1 LFHSTMPLFETI
13 SSLCTI
19 VGPATLVHQQ
29 VAAVGQ
35 VSGAVA
41 PNAAAGL
48 TSTLRIRT
56 GAKCIPD
63 PEKADLPGGCGE
75 DAYFIATGKHT
86 LGVSDGVGGWRE
98 QGVDSSKYSRCLM
111 HNGKRAA
118 EFLKEKGTWM
128 PPVAVLDHSYN
139 NCHEVKGSATATVIN
154 FKGDELHGVNL
165 GDSGFMVV
173 RDGKSVLRT
182 KEQQTSFNA
191 PFQLGTDS
199 SDLPSH
205 GDKYKIKLQP
215 GDLVIMGTDG
225 LWDNMWDSQ
234 ILKAVQAWRGADA
247 SKPDASQLL
256 ANKLAEQA
264 NTLAHSKTAR
274 TPFEVGSAEAGR
286 RRRGGKVDDITVVV
300 AQVSAKN

>member
-1 LFHSTMPLFETI
+1 MPLFETI

-19 VGPATLVHQQ
+19 VGPAALVHQQ
-29 VAAVGQ
+29 VAAAGQ
-35 VSGAVA
+35 VSGAVTL
-41 PNAAAGL
+41 NTAAAP
-48 TSTLRIRT
+48 STLRIRT

-63 PEKADLPGGCGE
+63 PEKADLAGGCGE
-75 DAYFIATGKHT
+75 DAYFLSSSKRT

-111 HNGKRAA
+111 QNGKKAA
-118 EFLKEKGTWM
+118 EFLKEKGVWL

-139 NCHEVKGSATATVIN
+139 NCHEIKGSATAAVIN
-154 FKGDELHGVNL
+154 IKGDELHGVNL
-165 GDSGFMVV
+165 GDSGFMVI
-173 RDGKSVLRT
+173 RDGKSILRT

-205 GDKYKIKLQP
+205 GDKYHVKLQA

-225 LWDNMWDSQ
+225 LWDNMWDTQ
-234 ILKAVQAWRGADA
+234 ILKTVNNWRANASAPNAAQVLAD
-247 SKPDASQLL
+247 
-256 ANKLAEQA
+256 KLAEQA

-286 RRRGGKVDDITVVV
+286 RRRGGKVDDITIVV
-300 AQVSAKN
+300 AQVSKK